1 MDTRD
6 SLTQRLESKI
16 LADIPIAKLM
26 GFFVFEVNE
35 SGADCGL
42 PLSPNTNHLGTQFGG
57 SLYAAGALSCY
68 TALMGLLA
76 RLGLSSNNIVIT
88 EGHIEYVSP
97 GSGDVRLQARLPQE
111 GQNAF
116 ATQLRQKG
124 RARLKIETVIL
135 DASQK
140 TVARVNG
147 EYLVR
152 LETRP

>member
-26 GFFVFEVNE
+26 GFVVFEVNE

-42 PLSPNTNHLGTQFGG
+42 PLEPNTNHLGTQFGG

-76 RLGLSSNNIVIT
+76 RQGLSSNNIVIT

-111 GQNAF
+111 GLNAF

-124 RARLKIETVIL
+124 RARLKVETVIL